1 MLDNISHS
9 RYFSHS
15 VAMSWQSPWS
25 GVFVIG
31 AWICQRQIQDN
42 ALIVVGHGKHRF
54 IPKRNTKVQI
64 SSFGTKIETGTC
76 AICVRSHAQICTR
89 KIQGVCVT
97 PVIKNVMSTARSTC
111 CHRLTKMVTPGTN
124 ISVSF
129 GEILGDWMKHLQWQM
144 FQIRMLCKLELHNCR
159 VLWVSYNQSFLVS
172 LKS

>member
-31 AWICQRQIQDN
+31 AWICQRQMEAN
-42 ALIVVGHGKHRF
+42 ALIVVGHGKYHF
-54 IPKRNTKVQI
+54 IPKGTTMVQI

-76 AICVRSHAQICTR
+76 AICARSHAQICTR
-89 KIQGVCVT
+89 KIQRVCVT
-97 PVIKNVMSTARSTC
+97 PVIKNVMSTAGTTWS
-111 CHRLTKMVTPGTN
+111 HRLTKMVTPGTN

-129 GEILGDWMKHLQWQM
+129 GKILGDWMKQLQWQM
-144 FQIRMLCKLELHNCR
+144 FQIRMLCKLELHNWR
-159 VLWVSYNQSFLVS
+159 VFWVSYSQSFLLS